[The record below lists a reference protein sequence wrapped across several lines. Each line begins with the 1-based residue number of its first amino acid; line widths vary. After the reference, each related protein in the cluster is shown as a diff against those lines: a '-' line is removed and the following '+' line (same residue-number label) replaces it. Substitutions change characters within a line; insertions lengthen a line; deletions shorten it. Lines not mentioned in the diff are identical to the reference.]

1 MLPGLQSLQ
10 SRLAALDKGPQ
21 HQAVPPTP
29 YHPSHGP
36 LSPLTISDQSG
47 GLIRQVSVLGMC
59 VFVGVSLATAGPLA
73 IIYQHARNGLAFA
86 SLFNAQHA
94 FKPAY

>member
-10 SRLAALDKGPQ
+10 SRLVALDKGPQ

-29 YHPSHGP
+29 YHPSHVP

-47 GLIRQVSVLGMC
+47 LIRQVSALGTGG
-59 VFVGVSLATAGPLA
+59 FVGVSLATAVPLA
-73 IIYQHARNGLAFA
+73 IVYQHARNGLALA
-86 SLFNAQHA
+86 SSFSAQYA
-94 FKPAY
+94 FKPTY